1 MIFFRR
7 LRLSEF
13 FNTDTTTDVISS
25 DIPFR
30 KRFTWTPNINRD
42 KFLKSYIPVVEDEIL
57 NDDRKFFHK
66 NLTVSDLVD
75 LRELKSYDD
84 IVIKEADKGS
94 AVLVM
99 DKSLY
104 IKEGHR
110 LLDDTNVYQLLHSDC
125 TQDIIHEIQ
134 STLIR
139 LEAQGVLSKDMV
151 SFANPVNTKPSRS
164 YLLPKVHKCGVPGRP
179 VISSCSSPT
188 EKISEL
194 VHQTT

>member
-84 IVIKEADKGS
+84 IVIKEADKES
-94 AVLVM
+94 TVVAM

-104 IKEGHR
+104 IKKGHR
-110 LLDDTNVYQLLHSDC
+110 LLNDTNVYQLLHSAK
-125 TQDIIHEIQ
+125 IIK
-134 STLIR
+134 S
-139 LEAQGVLSKDMV
+139 AS
-151 SFANPVNTKPSRS
+151 
-164 YLLPKVHKCGVPGRP
+164 GVPGRP

-194 VHQTT
+194 FDHFIKLLVSSIPYIIRDSLDFSEKNCVH